1 MGMEKMQCREMS
13 SQQDSGC
20 PENFLQQINLPGG
33 WLACVANV
41 SVGFQSKTRNSE
53 EFQGCA

>member
-33 WLACVANV
+33 
-41 SVGFQSKTRNSE
+41 G
-53 EFQGCA
+53 